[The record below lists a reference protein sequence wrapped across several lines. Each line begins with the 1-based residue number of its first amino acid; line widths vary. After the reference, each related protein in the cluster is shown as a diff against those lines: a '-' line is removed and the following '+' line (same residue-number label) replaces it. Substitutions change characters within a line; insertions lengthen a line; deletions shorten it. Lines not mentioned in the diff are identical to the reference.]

1 MSEKTKIL
9 LVDDNAQYLRM
20 MSANLTSLGFVVA
33 STANPLDAPA
43 LARQFQPDVILLD
56 VVMPQQDG
64 GDLYNLL
71 RSEPAFRNTPIFF
84 VSCMGGNPYSHEKR
98 LGFIPKPVKLDL
110 LVHDIRNALS
120 APGAKQPG
128 QSAEKI
134 EVSDP

>member
-1 MSEKTKIL
+1 MLTLDSHERKTKIL

-64 GDLYNLL
+64 GDLYNLCAPNR
-71 RSEPAFRNTPIFF
+71 RSGTPRSFSS
-84 VSCMGGNPYSHEKR
+84 VAWAATH
-98 LGFIPKPVKLDL
+98 
-110 LVHDIRNALS
+110 LS
-120 APGAKQPG
+120 RG
-128 QSAEKI
+128 SA
-134 EVSDP
+134 SASFPSP